1 MFAHLRRARSM
12 LMGLAILGI
21 AYYHAPFILHG
32 TWTRLFHNCLYCG
45 VDVFLLLSGIG
56 AVHSIEKRGG
66 RDYLRQ
72 RALRLLPGLLPMLLL
87 WCVLMT
93 ALGFMGP
100 WSFLGSM
107 TLLGWWLGDPVQ
119 LNWYFSAVWMFF
131 LLAVPVSA
139 LFRRWDHP
147 WLLWLGLLIL
157 SAVIGVL
164 CPLDYLM
171 TALTRLPVF
180 FTGML
185 FGTLEKRGFAR
196 TGLLRGALILLFLLG
211 FRLVEYVFWGD
222 GGRVYGYSLGF
233 WWYVF
238 LPVIPG
244 AAVLIGDL
252 HGLLS
257 RWKLARVILRP
268 VEWCGESSAE
278 ILMLHVGTYKII
290 NGLTTFRNRIWVLIL
305 LGCCALGCLYH
316 YLAVEPLTKRLEQR
330 LRKSKASS
338 DI

>member
-131 LLAVPVSA
+131 LLAIVCWGIPKTRNAAFSA
-139 LFRRWDHP
+139 LSDNSNMAH
-147 WLLWLGLLIL
+147 
-157 SAVIGVL
+157 
-164 CPLDYLM
+164 
-171 TALTRLPVF
+171 
-180 FTGML
+180 
-185 FGTLEKRGFAR
+185 
-196 TGLLRGALILLFLLG
+196 ILL
-211 FRLVEYVFWGD
+211 EE
-222 GGRVYGYSLGF
+222 
-233 WWYVF
+233 
-238 LPVIPG
+238 VIFI
-244 AAVLIGDL
+244 AVLTFL
-252 HGLLS
+252 CFCRGLS
-257 RWKLARVILRP
+257 P
-268 VEWCGESSAE
+268 
-278 ILMLHVGTYKII
+278 II
-290 NGLTTFRNRIWVLIL
+290 NGEEKIMDFGFMNSMLRYDGLPAKDPWLAGQPINYYYYGQYIFSYLVKMTGIRSLCLCIL
-305 LGCCALGCLYH
+305 
-316 YLAVEPLTKRLEQR
+316 
-330 LRKSKASS
+330 
-338 DI
+338 